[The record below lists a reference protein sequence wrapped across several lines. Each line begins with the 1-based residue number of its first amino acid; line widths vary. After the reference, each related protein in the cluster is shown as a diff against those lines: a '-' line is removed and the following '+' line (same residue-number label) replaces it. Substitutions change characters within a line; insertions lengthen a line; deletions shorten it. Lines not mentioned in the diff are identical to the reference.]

1 VPFRPIALS
10 ILVTVVATAAAC
22 DRDPEKLKLAHIRS
36 GDAYAAR
43 QAYSEAIIEYRRAAL
58 VAPRDGRARFKL
70 AETYAAAGDVRNSLP
85 EYVRAAD
92 LLPDDADLQLKA
104 GNLLLLGG
112 RFQDAKTR
120 ARVVLKQNPNDFRA
134 LVLLG
139 NALAGLRVLDD
150 AVDVAG
156 RAVALQ
162 PERSGLL
169 TNLGTLHLAQGERD
183 LAEAAFTRAVSIAGN
198 DTGPYVALANFY
210 RSMGRLPDAQRA
222 LLQAHQIE
230 PANLIVNRTLGSFL
244 IEANRV
250 DEAEPYFKAAAEI
263 GKDPGARLALSD
275 YYLAVKR
282 YDEAAAVLHAL
293 AGDKNS
299 FGAAK
304 MRLALVELAW
314 GRRADAYRSIEEL
327 LAKSPRDASAM
338 AFKAR
343 LLIADFRIDEADEV
357 IKTALSIDP
366 RSAQVQFM
374 LGKVRTAQNRL
385 EDARRALNEAFNL
398 EPFAVDA
405 AMELARLHLQRREID
420 TSIGFAE
427 KGVKNQPENIETRLT
442 LVRSLMVR
450 SEDYPRAEQEVA
462 ALLERFP
469 AQAGVHTAWGN
480 ISLLTRRPAVARQ
493 AYERALQLDPDSVEA
508 FEGLMAL
515 DAGANRLADTLTRLS
530 ARLADSPDN
539 PGLLMLTARGW
550 LLARDFG
557 RAEQLLKRAIE
568 ADQGRLDAYIT
579 LGQLYISRGRLDD
592 AIAEF
597 AKLAA
602 LDSRSIP
609 AATMLGVLYNAQ
621 KRPDEGLKWFERAA
635 AIDPRA
641 AAVASNNLAWMYAEG
656 RGSLDLALQYARYA
670 TSQVPE
676 NAWFSDTLGWVYY
689 KKQMIQQA
697 IKAFE
702 VSVTLE
708 PGNAEFHYH
717 LGLAGAA
724 NGDDARARRSLEQ
737 ALKLTPQAAWAA
749 DARKTLETLVY

>member
-1 VPFRPIALS
+1 MPLRRITLSALVAVIA
-10 ILVTVVATAAAC
+10 TTTAC

-43 QAYSEAIIEYRRAAL
+43 QAYNEAIIEYRRATL
-58 VAPRDGRARFKL
+58 IAPKDGGRDSSWRKPTPPRVMCATRCP
-70 AETYAAAGDVRNSLP
+70 R
-85 EYVRAAD
+85 YVRAAD
-92 LLPDDADLQLKA
+92 LLPNDADLQLKA

-150 AVDVAG
+150 AVDVAE
-156 RAVALQ
+156 RAAVLQ
-162 PERSGLL
+162 PDRAGLL
-169 TNLGTLHLAQGERD
+169 TNLGTLRLAKGERD
-183 LAEAAFTRAVSIAGN
+183 LAQAAFIRAVSVAGN
-198 DTGPYVALANFY
+198 DPRPYVALANFY
-210 RSMGRLPDAQRA
+210 RSMGRLSDAQRA
-222 LLQAHQIE
+222 LEQAHQIE
-230 PANLIVNRTLGSFL
+230 PTNLVVNRTLGSLL
-244 IEANRV
+244 IEANRAS
-250 DEAEPYFKAAAEI
+250 EAEPYFKAAAEI
-263 GKDPGARLALSD
+263 GKDAGARLALSD

-282 YDEAAAVLHAL
+282 FDEAAAVLNAL

-299 FGAAK
+299 FSAAK

-314 GRRADAYRSIEEL
+314 GRRADAYKSIDAL
-327 LAKSPRDASAM
+327 LVKSPRDASAM

-343 LLIADFRIDEADEV
+343 LLIADFRIDEADAL

-374 LGKVRTAQNRL
+374 LGKVRTAQNKL

-427 KGVKNQPENIETRLT
+427 KSVKNQPENIEARLT

-450 SEDYPRAEQEVA
+450 SEDYPRAEQEVT

-469 AQAGVHTAWGN
+469 AQAVVHTAWGN
-480 ISLLTRRPAVARQ
+480 ISILNRQPVLARQ

-508 FEGLMAL
+508 LGGLMAL
-515 DAGANRLADTLTRLS
+515 DAGANKLADSLTRLD
-530 ARLADSPDN
+530 ARLAASPN
-539 PGLLMLTARGW
+539 NSGLLMLTARGW
-550 LLARDFG
+550 LLARDVG
-557 RAEQLLKRAIE
+557 RAEQLLKRAID

-579 LGQLYISRGRLDD
+579 LGQLYISRGRLED

-597 AKLAA
+597 GKLAA
-602 LDSRSIP
+602 LDKGSIP
-609 AATMLGVLYNAQ
+609 AATMMGVLYNAQ
-621 KRPDEGLKWFERAA
+621 KKPDEGIKWFERAV

-656 RGSLDLALQYARYA
+656 RGSLDVALQYARYA

-676 NAWFSDTLGWVYY
+676 NASFSDTLGWVYY

-702 VSVTLE
+702 VSVSLE

-724 NGDDARARRSLEQ
+724 NGDDAKARRSLEQ
-737 ALKLTPQAAWAA
+737 ALKITPRATWAA
-749 DARKTLETLVY
+749 DAQKTLKTLVY